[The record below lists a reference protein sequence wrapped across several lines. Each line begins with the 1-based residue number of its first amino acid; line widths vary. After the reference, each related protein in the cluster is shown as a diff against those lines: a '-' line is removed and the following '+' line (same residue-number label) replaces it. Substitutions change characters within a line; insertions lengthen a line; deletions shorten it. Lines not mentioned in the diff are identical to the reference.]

1 MAKVKKKNS
10 KGIILIKKANNL
22 VESKYKFD
30 IWETRFFLSVLAQ
43 IRREDTDAEVY
54 RIRYKDI
61 IKIFSLK
68 SGDSYALLREA
79 AKALMSKSVQINYE
93 DNGVERTKE
102 VHLIGTIDYL
112 REGHRKVADIGNH
125 EYIDVTIQQEMRPFL
140 LQLSKNFTAYDLRNI
155 TKLSVYAIR
164 LYELLKQYETFGV
177 RTLSIDEMKAMF
189 QVEEQYTLYADFY
202 RWVIKPSEGEINKH
216 TDLSIL
222 DVEKMKE
229 GRKVVA
235 LRFKFRAK
243 TPQEL
248 AKLRGDPL
256 QETLFDSLATPQIAA
271 TSVEIAKNVA
281 INTETAEIMAVN
293 AETVKEV
300 IVLDKKAVEEAKKER
315 IVVSFEEAVVLEN
328 NVENNVENNST
339 NHVANNVESNA
350 HDRLIFELS
359 PIVVTK
365 FGVSFKVFLGLI
377 EQYTE
382 GVIRQAVDVTER
394 AVQVGKVGNIAG
406 FFVEAVRGHYTDP
419 KQQKKQMEA
428 VQKAKIA
435 EAKKVELTAEMNVKT
450 QKQLAYAKEM
460 EIFTQLI
467 EADKSL
473 VQAVTDK
480 IRLGTLGIYYKT
492 DKSFAEN
499 LKHPLLQAAFLS
511 AVKEAKPESF
521 NIK

>member
-1 MAKVKKKNS
+1 MQVMAKSKKKNN
-10 KGIILIKKANNL
+10 KGIILIKKSNNL

-68 SGDSYALLREA
+68 SGDSYALLRDA

-93 DNGVERTKE
+93 ENGAERVKE

-112 REGHRKVADIGNH
+112 KEGHRKIADVGNH

-189 QVEEQYTLYADFY
+189 QVEEQYALYADFY

-216 TDLSIL
+216 TDLSIT
-222 DVEKMKE
+222 DVEKLKE

-248 AKLRGDPL
+248 TKMRGGPL
-256 QETLFDSLATPQIAA
+256 QDTLFDSLSAPHISTM
-271 TSVEIAKNVA
+271 S
-281 INTETAEIMAVN
+281 
-293 AETVKEV
+293 AETPEQVKV
-300 IVLDKKAVEEAKKER
+300 IVLTEKAAEEKKKEP
-315 IVVSFEEAVVLEN
+315 ITATVEQAVVLEN
-328 NVENNVENNST
+328 SP
-339 NHVANNVESNA
+339 ESNA
-350 HDRLIFELS
+350 QDTLIFELS
-359 PIVVTK
+359 PIVVTQ
-365 FGVSFKVFLGLI
+365 FGVSFKVFMGLI

-382 GVIRQAVDVTER
+382 GVIRQAVEVTQG
-394 AVQVGKVGNIAG
+394 AVEGGKVGNIAG
-406 FFVEAVRGHYTDP
+406 FFVEAVRGKYTDP
-419 KQQKKQMEA
+419 KQQKKQMEG

-435 EAKKVELTAEMNVKT
+435 EAKKAERAAEMTAEMRVKEQKQRAYAHDIKIFTHLVKT
-450 QKQLAYAKEM
+450 DKGLV
-460 EIFTQLI
+460 
-467 EADKSL
+467 EAI
-473 VQAVTDK
+473 TDK
-480 IRLGTLGIYYKT
+480 IRLGNLGSYYKT
-492 DKSFAEN
+492 DKSFEEN
-499 LKHPLLQAAFLS
+499 LTHPLLQAAFLN
-511 AVKEAKPESF
+511 AVKEARPDSF
-521 NIK
+521 GSQ

>member
-1 MAKVKKKNS
+1 MAKSKKKGN

-30 IWETRFFLSVLAQ
+30 IWETRFFLSVLAN

-68 SGDSYALLREA
+68 SGDSYALLRDA

-93 DNGVERTKE
+93 ENGIERTKE

-189 QVEEQYTLYADFY
+189 QVEEQYALYADFY

-216 TDLSIL
+216 TDLTIM
-222 DVEKMKE
+222 DVEKLKE

-243 TPQEL
+243 TAQEL
-248 AKLRGDPL
+248 TKLRGGPL
-256 QETLFDSLATPQIAA
+256 QETLFDSLSSPQI
-271 TSVEIAKNVA
+271 VEISAEMPEKVKVVVL
-281 INTETAEIMAVN
+281 TE
-293 AETVKEV
+293 
-300 IVLDKKAVEEAKKER
+300 KAVEEQKKAVNEQGKAVENKGKER
-315 IVVSFEEAVVLEN
+315 IVATIEDAEIVENSLEN
-328 NVENNVENNST
+328 NP
-339 NHVANNVESNA
+339 ESNPDSNA
-350 HDRLIFELS
+350 QDKLIFELS
-359 PIVVTK
+359 PIVVTQ
-365 FGVSFKVFLGLI
+365 FGVSFKVFMGLI

-382 GVIRQAVDVTER
+382 GVIRQAVAVTQK
-394 AVQVGKVGNIAG
+394 AVQVGKVGNVAG
-406 FFVEAVRGHYTDP
+406 FFVEAVRGNYTDP
-419 KQQKKQMEA
+419 KQQKKQAEA
-428 VQKAKIA
+428 TQKAKIA
-435 EAKKVELTAEMNVKT
+435 DAKKLEAAAEMAVKT
-450 QKQLAYAKEM
+450 QKQLAYARDIEL
-460 EIFTQLI
+460 FTQLI
-467 EADKSL
+467 QEDKGLVEAI
-473 VQAVTDK
+473 TTK
-480 IRLGTLGIYYKT
+480 IRLGSLGIYYKT
-492 DKSFAEN
+492 DKSFEEN
-499 LKHPLLQAAFLS
+499 LTHPLLQAAFLS
-511 AVKEAKPESF
+511 AVKEARPERF
-521 NIK
+521 GV

>member
-1 MAKVKKKNS
+1 MAKSKKKSN
-10 KGIILIKKANNL
+10 KGIILIKKSNNL

-43 IRREDTDAEVY
+43 IRREDTDAQVY

-93 DNGVERTKE
+93 ENGIERIKE

-112 REGHRKVADIGNH
+112 KEGHRKVVDIGNH

-189 QVEEQYTLYADFY
+189 QVEQQYALYADFY

-216 TDLSIL
+216 TDLSIM
-222 DVEKMKE
+222 DIEKLKE

-235 LRFKFRAK
+235 LRFKFRTK
-243 TPQEL
+243 TAQEL
-248 AKLRGDPL
+248 TKMRGGPL
-256 QETLFDSLATPQIAA
+256 QETLFDSLSAPQI
-271 TSVEIAKNVA
+271 VEVSNETPEKINV
-281 INTETAEIMAVN
+281 V
-293 AETVKEV
+293 
-300 IVLDKKAVEEAKKER
+300 VLAKKAVVQKKKED
-315 IVVSFEEAVVLEN
+315 IATVVEQGVVEGN
-328 NVENNVENNST
+328 DT
-339 NHVANNVESNA
+339 ESNA
-350 HDRLIFELS
+350 QDKLIFELS

-365 FGVSFKVFLGLI
+365 FGVSFKVFMGLI

-394 AVQVGKVGNIAG
+394 AVQVGKVGNVAG
-406 FFVEAVRGHYTDP
+406 FFVEAVRGKYTDP
-419 KQQKKQMEA
+419 KQQKKQIEGA
-428 VQKAKIA
+428 QKTKIA
-435 EAKKVELTAEMNVKT
+435 EANRVEVAAEMKIKA
-450 QKQLAYAKEM
+450 QKQLAYAQDIK
-460 EIFTQLI
+460 IFTQLI
-467 EADKSL
+467 QEDKDL
-473 VQAVTDK
+473 VQAITDK
-480 IRLGTLGIYYKT
+480 IRLGRLGTYYKT
-492 DKSFAEN
+492 DKSFEEN

-511 AVKEAKPESF
+511 AVKEAKPENF
-521 NIK
+521 GI

>member
-93 DNGVERTKE
+93 ENGIERTKE

-189 QVEEQYTLYADFY
+189 QVEAQYALFADFY

-216 TDLSIL
+216 TDLSII
-222 DVEKMKE
+222 DVEKLKE

-248 AKLRGDPL
+248 TKLRGGPL
-256 QETLFDSLATPQIAA
+256 QETLFDSLSTPQIAA
-271 TSVEIAKNVA
+271 ASVELAKNA
-281 INTETAEIMAVN
+281 AVN
-293 AETVKEV
+293 AETVKV
-300 IVLDKKAVEEAKKER
+300 IVLDKKAVEATKKER
-315 IVVSFEEAVVLEN
+315 MGIPVEQAVVLEN
-328 NVENNVENNST
+328 NVSNNIASNIASNVSNNI
-339 NHVANNVESNA
+339 ESNA
-350 HDRLIFELS
+350 QDKLIFELS
-359 PIVVTK
+359 PIVVTR

-394 AVQVGKVGNIAG
+394 AVQVGKVGNVAG

-419 KQQKKQMEA
+419 KQQKKQHEA

-435 EAKKVELTAEMNVKT
+435 EAKKVELTAEMKAKE
-450 QKQLAYAKEM
+450 QKQLAYAKEIN
-460 EIFTQLI
+460 IFTQLI
-467 EADKSL
+467 REDKNL

-480 IRLGTLGIYYKT
+480 IRLGTLGSYYKT
-492 DKSFAEN
+492 DKSFEEN

-511 AVKEAKPESF
+511 AVKDIKPESF
-521 NIK
+521 NFK